1 MKNRVIF
8 CLLTTYLCYS
18 LVFFITNPR
27 GLLQTQILQDKI
39 DQELSIN
46 NYLAN
51 LKDEVIQSLKI
62 SDSDGQ
68 KLVMAIEA
76 GFISDDLQ
84 IFSLNSG
91 EIKIEN
97 NTIPLTIPKE
107 LYSKDIKSIQFIMPI
122 NNVRLSFFSMLLFF
136 IFFFLSSLSA
146 FLKKMKTK
154 KSR

>member
-46 NYLAN
+46 DYLVN

-76 GFISDDLQ
+76 GYISDDLQ

-122 NNVRLSFFSMLLFF
+122 NNVRLSFFSMLLLFL
-136 IFFFLSSLSA
+136 FFFLSSLSA

>member
-39 DQELSIN
+39 DKELSIN